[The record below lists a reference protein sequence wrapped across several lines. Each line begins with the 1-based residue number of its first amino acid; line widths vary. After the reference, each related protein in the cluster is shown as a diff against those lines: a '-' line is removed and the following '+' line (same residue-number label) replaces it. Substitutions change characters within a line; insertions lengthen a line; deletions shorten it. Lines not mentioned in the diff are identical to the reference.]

1 MEDQGLNPM
10 DFKTASAYLEYIL
23 QSEGEIMWM
32 HFDEA
37 QRIESKAKD
46 QSFDDGFSTGVKE
59 TTSLLKM
66 EINRILSR
74 LEKLNLS
81 LQDNEQ

>member
-37 QRIESKAKD
+37 QRIESTAKD
-46 QSFDDGFSTGVKE
+46 EAFEEGFQSGFNASIGLIKE
-59 TTSLLKM
+59 KINII
-66 EINRILSR
+66 EINFQ
-74 LEKLNLS
+74 E
-81 LQDNEQ
+81 NEQ